1 LISERECRQTAP
13 HGHLFRVATIF
24 FTPRKRR
31 NKRRRPVVLLDA
43 NPHKLSQESIMK
55 KLSFAVLSFVVLA
68 VSSSAFA
75 EGKTRAQV
83 YQELIEAQQNGLDY
97 ITDASYPDVNPAF
110 VRQVEQRKQARAA
123 EAAAAASRV
132 ANATAPGV
140 GAH

>member
-1 LISERECRQTAP
+1 
-13 HGHLFRVATIF
+13 
-24 FTPRKRR
+24 
-31 NKRRRPVVLLDA
+31 
-43 NPHKLSQESIMK
+43 MK